1 MSRRAGHGRTL
12 VVGRGALLGALLA
25 ALLGALAPPL
35 AAQEAAPAPLQVEL
49 VVFRHARVDGSPP
62 LVTRTDAAGAP
73 GPAAD
78 SLRLRG
84 TVRRLAA
91 TGYQPLLHAAWIE
104 PATAGR
110 ADRVVTDP
118 ALPGLRL
125 RAQAARDGGLRL
137 GVEVEVPGVNGPP
150 LRLTGSRRIRGP
162 GLVYFDHPDFGVL
175 ASVSAASPAD

>member
-1 MSRRAGHGRTL
+1 MRPRAWL
-12 VVGRGALLGALLA
+12 APLLAALLT

-35 AAQEAAPAPLQVEL
+35 AAQEPPPAPLQVEI
-49 VVFRHARVDGSPP
+49 VVFRHARVGAAGPV
-62 LVTRTDAAGAP
+62 VTRTDAAGAP

-91 TGYQPLLHAAWIE
+91 SGYQPLLHAAWVE

-110 ADRVVTDP
+110 SDRVVTDA
-118 ALPGLRL
+118 ALPGLSL

-137 GVEVEVPGVNGPP
+137 GVEVELPGAGGLP
-150 LRLTGSRRIRGP
+150 LRLKGSRRIRGP

-175 ASVSAASPAD
+175 ASVRAATPAD